1 MPNGSQVLAI
11 GSLTTCD
18 IAGFFT
24 FMCSFVTALYNC
36 SLATYY
42 LVQLKYNWNNRRI
55 KALEKW
61 LHIVPWSVGLLFAI
75 PGMAFKAYGPFGFI
89 CMVTA
94 QYPLNCS
101 LPDSSEKCVR
111 GTDAHFYISLAM
123 FGNLIFAICYVS
135 ITMYLT
141 YKSVADIE
149 TKARRY
155 SFASYSRSQTATE
168 RKRSRRVLL
177 QGILYSLAL
186 FLINILSIIT
196 IILAKLGIRS
206 YVLHILAYTFWP
218 LQGFFNA
225 LIYSIPVF
233 QRIYTRYRERRNK
246 NEKMKEAVA
255 ISIEV
260 PWITRIKNYSFHLRN
275 LMEL

>member
-1 MPNGSQVLAI
+1 
-11 GSLTTCD
+11 
-18 IAGFFT
+18 
-24 FMCSFVTALYNC
+24 
-36 SLATYY
+36 
-42 LVQLKYNWNNRRI
+42 
-55 KALEKW
+55 
-61 LHIVPWSVGLLFAI
+61 
-75 PGMAFKAYGPFGFI
+75 
-89 CMVTA
+89 
-94 QYPLNCS
+94 
-101 LPDSSEKCVR
+101 
-111 GTDAHFYISLAM
+111 
-123 FGNLIFAICYVS
+123 
-135 ITMYLT
+135 MYLT

-155 SFASYSRSQTATE
+155 SFANYSRSQTATE
-168 RKRSRRVLL
+168 RKRSRRVLV

-246 NEKMKEAVA
+246 NEKNERGSSNINRSSMDNKDQELQFPLEELDGIIVIDRSDEERKRNKNDGEEEKEEIQKSNKPTFFCPGILCGRDNSDELNMECCGDIDKDGSDSDVDDY
-255 ISIEV
+255 ILFS
-260 PWITRIKNYSFHLRN
+260 LR
-275 LMEL
+275 